1 MQQIEPLVYGKF
13 FHIFNR
19 GTNSCNL
26 FVESANYKHF
36 LELYDK
42 YIPQVADT
50 YAWVLM
56 KNHFHVL
63 VRIKEEDEIGFIPD
77 PTLSAETLSAT
88 SKTLLG
94 SSTADWVFAPKRYN
108 PSNQFSHLFNSYCQ
122 YFNKWTH
129 RTGSLFE
136 HPFHRKRVDEL
147 VYFKRLVRYVHNN
160 PVHHKITEFAMDY
173 PWSSYL
179 TCLSLRPTQV
189 KRDAV
194 LGWFDSQA
202 NFISAHGEQDDIVDL
217 ENWLG
222 LPT

>member
-1 MQQIEPLVYGKF
+1 MQQIEPLVHGKY

-26 FVESANYKHF
+26 FAESANYKHF

-42 YIPQVADT
+42 YIPQVAET

-56 KNHFHVL
+56 KNHFHVI
-63 VRIKEEDEIGFIPD
+63 VRIKEEEEIGLIPD
-77 PTLSAETLSAT
+77 PPTLSSS
-88 SKTLLG
+88 SKTH
-94 SSTADWVFAPKRYN
+94 SPVEDPKSFFAPKRYN

-147 VYFKRLVRYVHNN
+147 VYFKRLVRYIHNN

-179 TCLSLRPTQV
+179 TCLSLKPTQV

-194 LGWFDSQA
+194 MGWFDNQA
-202 NFISAHGEQDDIVDL
+202 NFISVHGEEDDIVDL

-222 LPT
+222 L

>member
-1 MQQIEPLVYGKF
+1 MQQIEPLVYGKY

-26 FVESANYKHF
+26 FAESANYKHF

-56 KNHFHVL
+56 KNHLHVL
-63 VRIKEEDEIGFIPD
+63 VRIKEEEEIGLIPD
-77 PTLSAETLSAT
+77 PTLSAVE
-88 SKTLLG
+88 
-94 SSTADWVFAPKRYN
+94 DPKRVGDLPAVEDPKSGKPPKKYN

-122 YFNKWTH
+122 YFNKRTH

-147 VYFKRLVRYVHNN
+147 VYFKRLVRYIHNN
-160 PVHHKITEFAMDY
+160 PVHHNFTKFAMDY

-179 TCLSLRPTQV
+179 TCLSLKPTQV

-194 LGWFDSQA
+194 MGWFDNQA
-202 NFISAHGEQDDIVDL
+202 NFITEHGEQDDLIDL

-222 LPT
+222 L

>member
-1 MQQIEPLVYGKF
+1 MQQIEPLVYGKY

-42 YIPQVADT
+42 YLPQVADT

-63 VRIKEEDEIGFIPD
+63 VRIKDEAEIGLIPD
-77 PTLSAETLSAT
+77 PPTLSAVGDP
-88 SKTLLG
+88 KR
-94 SSTADWVFAPKRYN
+94 VFAPKRYI

-147 VYFKRLVRYVHNN
+147 VYFKRLVRYIYNN
-160 PVHHKITEFAMDY
+160 PVHHNFTEFAMDY

-179 TCLSLRPTQV
+179 TFLSLKPTQV

-194 LGWFDSQA
+194 MGWFDNQA
-202 NFISAHGEQDDIVDL
+202 NFISAHGEEDDIVDL

-222 LPT
+222 L